1 MKQVLNPGITT
12 NTVSLID
19 HIVYSRVEDL
29 QGNPL
34 ELDLSIMAAMGNSE
48 MQAAMGW
55 RRPAEILPKK
65 PCLVWFNGG
74 GWRGVDKNGQLGELA
89 RFAKEG
95 YVVACVYYRS
105 SAQGHC
111 PAQIIDC
118 KTAIRFLRA
127 HCEQY
132 CIDPDRIA
140 VMGRSAGGHL
150 SVMVGLNDDKYISD
164 EWAGY
169 SSRVQAVVNMFGPTN
184 VYAETKKHL
193 EEEAAG
199 RKIANRW
206 NSALETHDG
215 ALLGGPRETLLER
228 AKMYSPYWN
237 LTESIAPTIILH
249 GTADPAVNHKHSED
263 LYDALCELG
272 KEEQTELYLIPGAA
286 HGSPEFFQEETKD
299 VILRF
304 LNKWV

>member
-55 RRPAEILPKK
+55 KRPAEILPKK

-105 SAQGHC
+105 SARVIAL
-111 PAQIIDC
+111 PRSS
-118 KTAIRFLRA
+118 TARPQSGSSGPIVSSTASIPTALW
-127 HCEQY
+127 
-132 CIDPDRIA
+132 
-140 VMGRSAGGHL
+140 L
-150 SVMVGLNDDKYISD
+150 
-164 EWAGY
+164 WAAA
-169 SSRVQAVVNMFGPTN
+169 QAVIFP
-184 VYAETKKHL
+184 
-193 EEEAAG
+193 
-199 RKIANRW
+199 
-206 NSALETHDG
+206 
-215 ALLGGPRETLLER
+215 
-228 AKMYSPYWN
+228 
-237 LTESIAPTIILH
+237 
-249 GTADPAVNHKHSED
+249 
-263 LYDALCELG
+263 
-272 KEEQTELYLIPGAA
+272 
-286 HGSPEFFQEETKD
+286 
-299 VILRF
+299 
-304 LNKWV
+304 